1 MSGILYHCLGLRV
14 NYIYL
19 FILDGSIIHTY
30 HNVVVAYSMRYDTK
44 QLDIMNC
51 VGEFYLEVALA
62 CYYNLTIAPLLR
74 RDARVTPPLFPWISN
89 GLLKI

>member
-1 MSGILYHCLGLRV
+1 
-14 NYIYL
+14 
-19 FILDGSIIHTY
+19 
-30 HNVVVAYSMRYDTK
+30 MRYDTK